1 MRGATCGV
9 RGEGEGWVEGRGGF
23 RGQWGGEGGGQ
34 PAIDTGARARPR
46 DEARPVVRALA
57 IPAALPRLA
66 AQQVDGH
73 LLKLGRQGQGG
84 EAGFGVGLGC
94 GLG

>member
-1 MRGATCGV
+1 MR
-9 RGEGEGWVEGRGGF
+9 REGEGQGWVEGRGGF
-23 RGQWGGEGGGQ
+23 RCQWGGRGGQ

-46 DEARPVVRALA
+46 DEARSVRALA

-73 LLKLGRQGQGG
+73 LIKLGRQGQG
-84 EAGFGVGLGC
+84 ESRLG
-94 GLG
+94 